1 MVDPEGFMDVVVLEL
16 CKGLICSL
24 VGGRELEAWCAAMR
38 QAGFP
43 LELSVMECS
52 DNCSQAPLL
61 RVNGKLQSEANPS
74 ALTMQMIAENW
85 FV

>member
-1 MVDPEGFMDVVVLEL
+1 MGVVVLER
-16 CKGLICSL
+16 CKGSICSL
-24 VGGRELEAWCAAMR
+24 VGGRELEAWCAALR

-43 LELSVMECS
+43 LKLGAMECS

-61 RVNGKLQSEANPS
+61 RVNGDLLTEASPSKL
-74 ALTMQMIAENW
+74 TTRMIAEGW